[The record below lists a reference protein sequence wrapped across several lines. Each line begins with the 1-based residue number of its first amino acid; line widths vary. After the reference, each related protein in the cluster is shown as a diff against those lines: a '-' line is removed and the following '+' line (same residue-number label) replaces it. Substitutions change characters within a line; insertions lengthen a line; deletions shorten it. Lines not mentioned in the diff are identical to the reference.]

1 MKSLTANGNTP
12 NHHISTAFQFVQK
25 NDDVIIIDIAGV

>member
-12 NHHISTAFQFVQK
+12 NNLNSTAFQFVQK
-25 NDDVIIIDIAGV
+25 SDDVIIIDIAGV

>member
-12 NHHISTAFQFVQK
+12 NSTAFQFVQK
-25 NDDVIIIDIAGV
+25 SDDVIIIDIAGV